1 MARSGVHKSEVQ
13 KARDRLVAQGR
24 HPSIDAVREQLGNTG
39 SKTTIQRYL
48 RELEEEDGGGPGK
61 EIAVSEAI
69 RELASRLGARLK
81 EEAEERV
88 IEQRRQYDA
97 KLQEKDIVITQLRQ
111 ENVNLCAELQRTE
124 AMLRGEAEQHSVADQ
139 LLADARLTLERLAQQ
154 VASAEERMKDNEAH
168 RQSLEEKHQH
178 TRDALEHYRQSVKE
192 QREQDQRRH
201 EHQVQQ
207 LQVELRTLNQTLIVK
222 QNELTQLYQDTA
234 RASAD
239 LAAHKK
245 DLRRIESEAKD
256 LREGRGQLQQ
266 RVGTLEAN
274 AVALTERLEQSEI
287 RRSVAEQDLA
297 KQLNQLHTKELEL
310 VQLQTRLASHEELL
324 SLMKKAYPTSKGDSI
339 REGEASVSGGDR

>member
-48 RELEEEDGGGPGK
+48 RELEEEDGGGIGK
-61 EIAVSEAI
+61 GIAVSEAI
-69 RELASRLGARLK
+69 QELAGRLGARLK
-81 EEAEERV
+81 EEAEEAI
-88 IEQRRQYDA
+88 IEQRRQYET
-97 KLQEKDIVITQLRQ
+97 KLQERDALIAQLRE
-111 ENVNLCAELQRTE
+111 ENASMGNRLERAEATLRNEVEQR
-124 AMLRGEAEQHSVADQ
+124 SVADQ
-139 LLADARLTLERLAQQ
+139 RLADARLTNERLTQQ
-154 VASAEERMKDNEAH
+154 VASAEERLKDNAAH

-178 TRDALEHYRQSVKE
+178 SRDALEHYRQSVKE

-207 LQVELRTLNQTLIVK
+207 LQVELRTLNQTLIIK

-234 RASAD
+234 RVSAE

-256 LREGRGQLQQ
+256 LREGRDQLRQ
-266 RVGTLEAN
+266 RAGTLEAN
-274 AVALTERLEQSEI
+274 AAALTERLAQSEI
-287 RRSVAEQDLA
+287 KRAAAERDLA
-297 KQLNQLHTKELEL
+297 ARLNQLHSKDLEM
-310 VQLQTRLASHEELL
+310 VQLQTRLAGQEELL
-324 SLMKKAYPTSKGDSI
+324 SLLKEAYPTSKGDKV
-339 REGEASVSGGDR
+339 REGEPIVRTGDQ